1 MHRHERCSLYSTV
14 CGCLGFH
21 SLSLKAFHSLSAV
34 KDLIEFSPTFTN
46 TMPSRVQVS
55 ATLLSRLIRLASH
68 AIVDRTLVKSSLT
81 KILVP
86 FSLRAF
92 LMTATLVLCVVNLT
106 ITSRGVSC
114 VSLFQP
120 TRCDRTKSCFVSW
133 TSSCFAATYLTRPS
147 VSLFGAS
154 GIPRMRKV
162 FRLEYC
168 SRSSVFSSRT
178 VTLTLSSRISAS
190 FFAIMLPKDFVSV
203 CARPRSI

>member
-92 LMTATLVLCVVNLT
+92 LLTATLVLCVVNLT

-133 TSSCFAATYLTRPS
+133 TSSYFAATSLTRPS

-168 SRSSVFSSRT
+168 SRSVFSSRA

>member
-1 MHRHERCSLYSTV
+1 MRDVRCVALYSTV

-55 ATLLSRLIRLASH
+55 ATLLSRLRRLASH
-68 AIVDRTLVKSSLT
+68 AIVDRTSVKSSFT

-106 ITSRGVSC
+106 IRSRGVSC
-114 VSLFQP
+114 VSLFRP

-133 TSSCFAATYLTRPS
+133 TSSFFAATSLTRPS
-147 VSLFGAS
+147 VSSFGAS
-154 GIPRMRKV
+154 GI
-162 FRLEYC
+162 
-168 SRSSVFSSRT
+168 SSNAYGVPPGILF
-178 VTLTLSSRISAS
+178 
-190 FFAIMLPKDFVSV
+190 
-203 CARPRSI
+203 